1 MGMLGTVISG
11 FLKLL
16 AALVAALVIGLGS
29 AWWSIN
35 AGLGSALQN
44 GAWSTDPAIG
54 SEAAGPYAR
63 AAVARAGLLALNKSE
78 TVYFTASVDDA
89 GTPLSTNCSYRLD
102 GKPLATRWW
111 SITAYGS
118 DHYLIPNTANRYSQ
132 AMNTVTRTPDNG
144 FTIHVSPDGSGTN
157 GIPTG
162 FAGPGEGAAFSLTL
176 RLYNPDEDTYS
187 NLEGIVL
194 PTVTKEGCS

>member
-1 MGMLGTVISG
+1 MLGTVISG

-16 AALVAALVIGLGS
+16 ATLVGALLIGLGS

-35 AGLGSALQN
+35 SGLGSALQN

-78 TVYFTASVDDA
+78 TVYFTASMDDA
-89 GTPLSTNCSYRLD
+89 GEPLSTRCSYRLE
-102 GKPLATRWW
+102 GKRLATRWW
-111 SITAYGS
+111 SITAYGA
-118 DHYLIPNTANRYSQ
+118 DHYLIPNKDNRYSQ
-132 AMNTVTRTPDNG
+132 AMNTVTRNSDLS
-144 FTIHVSPDGSGTN
+144 FTINVSPDGSGAN

-162 FAGPGEGAAFSLTL
+162 TAAPDEEVAFSLTL
-176 RLYNPDEDTYS
+176 RLYNPDEETYS
-187 NLEGIVL
+187 NLETLAL